1 MNRMSTKLFIFAAG
15 AAIGSAVAW
24 LYAKKYYEQIANDEI
39 ESMKEWLAR
48 RVEEQEEPD
57 EGETPEPAAN
67 PIHPSAKPDL
77 MEYAAKVKDLGYYDY
92 SKRTED
98 SEESTLRMP
107 ISSDN
112 TEEVN
117 EMTDDKIYVIKPE
130 VFGGED
136 GYEEESLTYYA
147 DRVLCDEQDNVIEDA
162 KSMVGPDFAD
172 YFGVYEDDAV
182 YVRNEH
188 LKIDY
193 EILADSRKYSSL
205 YNTNSHLS
213 EDE

>member
-1 MNRMSTKLFIFAAG
+1 MNRTSTKLFIFAAG

-39 ESMKEWLAR
+39 ESMKEWVAR
-48 RVEEQEEPD
+48 RIGEQEEPD
-57 EGETPEPAAN
+57 DGKTPEPTAN
-67 PIHPSAKPDL
+67 PVHPSAKPDL

-98 SEESTLRMP
+98 SEEST
-107 ISSDN
+107 DN

-117 EMTDDKIYVIKPE
+117 EMTDDEIYVIKPE
-130 VFGGED
+130 VFGEED

-147 DRVLCDEQDNVIEDA
+147 DKVLCDEQDNVIEDA
-162 KSMVGPDFAD
+162 DSMVGPDFAD